1 MILPLLSRS
10 TPTAGNAYF
19 SPVWLRLMR
28 TGLLSALLLLAGV
41 LLPRVAA
48 AQTAPPDGTG
58 DDIAVFLPLVMFT
71 RAAPP
76 EPVELID
83 FTYRLQ
89 EGDDLSLLA
98 IEWGVDS
105 ELTACVTST
114 GLQDLNTLRPGDIIM
129 IANARFRCHTVTE
142 GETLAQIAE
151 TYQVPMATIL
161 DQSWNVLS
169 SASEPL
175 QAGRR
180 LLILDGVRPDVAAL
194 RASQTLTSTAP
205 VFNFPTPTPAPT
217 AAPGPWPYGDGH
229 FIWPVQG
236 AVISQGFSNR
246 HRALDLAVPLGTPVV
261 AADNG
266 VVLKAGYSKDGYGGR
281 IIIDHQIDYV
291 TLYAHLSQAVVEPG
305 DIVTKGQIIGYVGST
320 GNSTGPHLHFELRDF
335 GYLINSLPLLNEE

>member
-1 MILPLLSRS
+1 M
-10 TPTAGNAYF
+10 PTDSNACF
-19 SPVWLRLMR
+19 SPAWARVVR
-28 TGLLSALLLLAGV
+28 TGLLAGILLLAGL

-48 AQTAPPDGTG
+48 AQTAPPDGG
-58 DDIAVFLPLVMFT
+58 EENIAVFLPMVMST
-71 RAAPP
+71 RSAPA

-89 EGDDLSLLA
+89 EGDDLALLA

-114 GLQDLNTLRPGDIIM
+114 GLQDLSTLRPGDVIM
-129 IANARFRCHTVTE
+129 IANQRFRCHTVAE
-142 GETLAQIAE
+142 GETLQQIAE
-151 TYQVPMATIL
+151 NYQVPVSTIL

-169 SASEPL
+169 SANEPL

-180 LLILDGVRPDVAAL
+180 LLILDGVRADVAVL
-194 RASQTLTSTAP
+194 RASQTVTPTEPAL
-205 VFNFPTPTPAPT
+205 NLPTPTPAPT
-217 AAPGPWPYGDGH
+217 ATPVTPAGWPYGDGR

-236 AVISQGFSNR
+236 AVISQGFSSR

-266 VVLKAGYSKDGYGGR
+266 VVLKSGYSKDGYGGR
-281 IIIDHQIDYV
+281 IIIDHKIDYV
-291 TLYAHLSQAVVEPG
+291 TLYAHLSLSLVEPG
-305 DIVTKGQIIGYVGST
+305 DIVAKGQVIGYVGST

-335 GYLINSLPLLNEE
+335 GYLINPLPLLNDE